1 MTHPLLPSS
10 THTTVALTLS
20 PRPSK
25 RRGIATWLPEL

>member
-20 PRPSK
+20 PDLQEE
-25 RRGIATWLPEL
+25 GDCNLAPEL